1 MKFGTADKFRTNA
14 VLLRHAA
21 TGIGLAGGCTIRKC
35 RRDGGC
41 TGPLMRYDAASAHF
55 VPGGPGDEID
65 AIAPLCC
72 FALDETG
79 RDRIAFIVEDIMK
92 WLERMPEARHKEA
105 TRAIAARDWS
115 TFAIATPAEMPAEKP
130 LSSHPLCAKGAPTDL

>member
-1 MKFGTADKFRTNA
+1 MKIATADTFRTHS
-14 VLLRHAA
+14 VLLRYAA
-21 TGIGLAGGCTIRKC
+21 TRMGLAGGCTIRKC

-55 VPGGPGDEID
+55 VPGRPGDAID

-79 RDRIAFIVEDIMK
+79 RDGIAFIVERIMK
-92 WLERMPEARHKEA
+92 RLERMPEALHKEA

-115 TFAIATPAEMPAEKP
+115 HFGIATPAEAPAEKP
-130 LSSHPLCAKGAPTDL
+130 LSTQPLCAKGAPTDL